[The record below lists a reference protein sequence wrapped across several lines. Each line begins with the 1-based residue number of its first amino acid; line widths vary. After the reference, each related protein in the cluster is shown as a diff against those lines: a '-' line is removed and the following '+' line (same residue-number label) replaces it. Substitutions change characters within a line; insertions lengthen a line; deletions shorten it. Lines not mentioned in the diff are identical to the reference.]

1 MSPRLVIL
9 LLSGADSDSRVLKTL
24 ATARAVMPTTLVC
37 VGPSRRVV
45 DAVEV
50 MHHPRRRLFPG
61 LSALMLRVRF
71 IRAAIQQASQPGPV
85 ICWCNDLGGL
95 QVGVALRLLVGK
107 RVRLVYDS
115 HEFAIND
122 RPGEGRA
129 RISLKW
135 VAEKACIRF
144 ANEVI
149 CVSPRIAEEY
159 ERLYGIPRPT
169 LVLNC
174 PPWIPRPPRNDLI
187 RRSLGLR
194 ADQRVFLY
202 QGGLVRGR
210 GLGTVMSAFEMQK
223 DDAAVAVLMGSGP
236 MEREIRDRAA
246 ACPSIRYLPAV
257 PVDQL
262 LPWTASADYGLCF
275 TEDTC
280 LTNRWCLPNKLFEY
294 VMAGIPVIASDTPE
308 VARFLGETGT
318 GTVIRSGGAPALAA
332 AVEDLL
338 ASGPFA
344 DSYAQEAVRAR
355 YCWEREAEA
364 IVAMLTRLGGISYD
378 RRLDASTRG

>member
-1 MSPRLVIL
+1 MTPRLLIL
-9 LLSGADSDSRVLKTL
+9 LLSGVDSDSRVLKTL
-24 ATARAVMPTTLVC
+24 ATSRNLMPTTLVC
-37 VGPSRRVV
+37 IGPSRQVP

-50 MHHPRRRLFPG
+50 THRARRRLVPG
-61 LSALMLRVRF
+61 LSALMLRLRF
-71 IRAAIQQASQPGPV
+71 IKAGMAQAELPGPV

-129 RISLKW
+129 RIFLKW

-144 ANEVI
+144 ADEVI

-159 ERLYGIPRPT
+159 ERLYDIPRPT

-174 PPWIPRPPRNDLI
+174 PPWVPRPPRTDLI
-187 RRSLGLR
+187 RRNLGLR
-194 ADQRVFLY
+194 DDQRVFLY
-202 QGGLVRGR
+202 QGGLVQGR
-210 GLGTVMSAFEMQK
+210 GLGTVMSAFEMRR
-223 DDAAVAVLMGSGP
+223 DDAAVAVLMGSGS
-236 MEREIRDRAA
+236 MEEEIRERAA

-257 PVDQL
+257 PVGQL

-280 LTNRWCLPNKLFEY
+280 LSYRWCLPNKLFEY
-294 VMAGIPVIASDTPE
+294 VMAGIPVVASDTPE
-308 VARFLGETGT
+308 VARFLEETGV
-318 GTVIRSGGAPALAA
+318 GTVVRSGGAPALAA

-338 ASGPFA
+338 ARGPA
-344 DSYAQEAVRAR
+344 SDPHAQEAVRAR
-355 YCWEREAEA
+355 YCWERQAEA
-364 IVAMLTRLGGISYD
+364 VVALLGRLGGISYD
-378 RRLDASTRG
+378 FRAAASPRA